1 MGKYCDNCGCELKK
15 EARFCPNCGQK
26 IVDVGKNAEVQEI
39 NEWQEI
45 YQKTYRKAYAV
56 AFQIM
61 KNKEDAQDVLQ
72 EA

>member
-26 IVDVGKNAEVQEI
+26 IIDVDKNAEVQEI

-45 YQKTYRKAYAV
+45 YQKHIEKHMPLHFR
-56 AFQIM
+56 
-61 KNKEDAQDVLQ
+61 L
-72 EA
+72 